1 MFGRRRHGEKASN
14 GKPVKKLIKTANEE
28 IAVLGRGTQ
37 QSKASRTRC
46 FFCVVFPIQGTRA
59 LLTLN
64 SPFTVFEKRGFQ
76 NPSSGGF
83 SEPQKKRQ
91 RGPHEILVLVG
102 R

>member
-1 MFGRRRHGEKASN
+1 MKRSFW
-14 GKPVKKLIKTANEE
+14 
-28 IAVLGRGTQ
+28 GRGTQ

-46 FFCVVFPIQGTRA
+46 FFCVVFPIQGARA

-64 SPFTVFEKRGFQ
+64 SPFTGFEKRGFQ
-76 NPSSGGF
+76 NPNSGGF
-83 SEPQKKRQ
+83 SEPQKKHQ